1 MINMETI
8 KLEGVIISDKPFK
21 ENSKILD
28 IIVKEKGVISV
39 ISKGCK
45 KLKSELR
52 SASEK
57 FCYAS
62 FNIIYKEGK
71 LSTLVSADIIN
82 SFKNIKKDIE
92 KISYVNFISDLTN
105 QVIKHSY
112 NESIFDIYIGALLKI
127 EEGFSPS
134 LITNILELKYLDFL
148 GISPVFDCCS
158 VCGRES
164 VVTLSSYKGGFVCN
178 EHKEDEYIVSTKTIK
193 IIRMLKY
200 VDISKISKL
209 DVSDVVKKEINT
221 FIDEYYDRYSGL
233 YLKSKDFLKNIVKL

>member
-1 MINMETI
+1 METI
-8 KLEGVIISDKPFK
+8 KLEGIIISDKPFK

-28 IIVKEKGVISV
+28 IITKEKGVISV

-52 SASEK
+52 SVSEK

-62 FNIIYKEGK
+62 FNIVYKEGK
-71 LSTLVSADIIN
+71 LSTLVSADVIN

-148 GISPVFDCCS
+148 GISPIFDGCC
-158 VCGRES
+158 VCGKEN

-178 EHKEDEYIVSTKTIK
+178 NHKEADYIVSQKTIK

-209 DVSDVVKKEINT
+209 DVSEVVRREINT

-233 YLKSKDFLKNIVKL
+233 YLKSKDFLKNIVKVD

>member
-1 MINMETI
+1 METI
-8 KLEGVIISDKPFK
+8 KLEGVIIGDKPFK

-92 KISYVNFISDLTN
+92 KISYVNFISDLNN

-112 NESIFDIYIGALLKI
+112 NKSIFDIYIVALLKI
-127 EEGFSPS
+127 KKGF
-134 LITNILELKYLDFL
+134 
-148 GISPVFDCCS
+148 
-158 VCGRES
+158 
-164 VVTLSSYKGGFVCN
+164 
-178 EHKEDEYIVSTKTIK
+178 
-193 IIRMLKY
+193 
-200 VDISKISKL
+200 
-209 DVSDVVKKEINT
+209 
-221 FIDEYYDRYSGL
+221 FI
-233 YLKSKDFLKNIVKL
+233 

>member
-1 MINMETI
+1 METI
-8 KLEGVIISDKPFK
+8 KLEGVIIGDKPFK

-28 IIVKEKGVISV
+28 IIAKEKGVISV

-158 VCGRES
+158 VCGKES